1 VKKSLRNAIV
11 VALFVSVASFALA
24 APGTG
29 APQPQISHLSS
40 LSIAVA
46 AVLSIL
52 GL

>member
-1 VKKSLRNAIV
+1 MKKSLRVAIV

-24 APGTG
+24 APGGG
-29 APQPQISHLSS
+29 APQPQVSQLSS

-46 AVLSIL
+46 AILSLL